1 MFKKLIFII
10 LFIIIGITVGALYYL
25 NDAFYQPIDPGS
37 KEVQLFKVQKTST
50 KNLAADLQQA
60 GLIKSPL
67 AFEIY
72 CKVKKIQ
79 LQSGQYELKT
89 SMSIASIASKISSGD
104 VAKLKVTI
112 PEGWKISQISDRLEA
127 GKIVK
132 KVDFQKAADGQEG
145 YLFPD
150 TYFIPSGTSA
160 DNIVSLMKN
169 NFKTRVKDLTITPD
183 LVILAS
189 IVEREASSTDDRSQI
204 AAVYA
209 NRLKTGMRLQADPT
223 VQFAKGSWAAI
234 TQSDYEKV
242 ISPYNT
248 YLNGGL
254 PPGPICN
261 PGLASLEAASKPATN
276 DYFYFFHTKDG
287 RTIYSKTYEEHSSS
301 LNKYRNGQL

>member
-160 DNIVSLMKN
+160 DNIVSL
-169 NFKTRVKDLTITPD
+169 
-183 LVILAS
+183 
-189 IVEREASSTDDRSQI
+189 
-204 AAVYA
+204 
-209 NRLKTGMRLQADPT
+209 
-223 VQFAKGSWAAI
+223 
-234 TQSDYEKV
+234 
-242 ISPYNT
+242 
-248 YLNGGL
+248 
-254 PPGPICN
+254 
-261 PGLASLEAASKPATN
+261 
-276 DYFYFFHTKDG
+276 
-287 RTIYSKTYEEHSSS
+287 
-301 LNKYRNGQL
+301 